1 MTSLINAAK
10 ERLIDNR
17 LAIGM
22 GVRNVRGSEIA
33 SIMQSAGYDWLFID
47 LEHGPTS
54 IESAASIC
62 ITSLANGIAPIVRV
76 PQGDLNLGTRCL
88 DAGALGIVM
97 PHVDNAKQAA
107 TMAEA
112 FRFKP
117 LGPRS
122 IAGNYPHFGF
132 KTQSARETTTMLND
146 ATLLVAMI
154 ETPDAIENIDAI
166 AAVPGIDVLLMG
178 TNDLCLEMGIPGE
191 IDHPEVSTAID
202 GLIEACQRHG
212 KWAGLG
218 GVYEPALLT
227 QYIDRGFQM
236 IIAGNDVTL
245 LLDAATEQAQFIR
258 NCDKR

>member
-1 MTSLINAAK
+1 MASLINAAK
-10 ERLIDNR
+10 QKLIKSE
-17 LAIGM
+17 LAIGV
-22 GVRNVRGSEIA
+22 GARNVRGIEIA
-33 SIMQSAGYDWLFID
+33 CLMKSAGYDWLFID
-47 LEHGPTS
+47 MEHGPTS

-97 PHVDNAKQAA
+97 PHVDNAEQAA
-107 TMAEA
+107 KMAEA

-117 LGPRS
+117 LGRRS

-132 KTQSARETTTMLND
+132 ISQSALETTTILNE

-154 ETPDAIENIDAI
+154 ETPEAIKNVDSI

-191 IDHPEVSTAID
+191 IDHPQVSTAI
-202 GLIEACQRHG
+202 LKLVAACKRHG

-218 GVYEPALLT
+218 GVYEQNLLAK
-227 QYIDRGFQM
+227 YINQGVKM
-236 IIAGNDVTL
+236 ILAGNDVTL
-245 LLDAATEQAQFIR
+245 LLDAATAQAQFVK
-258 NCDKR
+258 NCEKR